1 RLRGFFRTVEIAGRP
16 APLAGSPC
24 VFSGTPAVEPRPAPP
39 LGSGRAAWDRA
50 PASDA
55 ARGAAAAGGVDGRSA
70 VSPAG
75 VVGTPTRAADGR
87 GAILAGMRV
96 INLGVGAVGPEI
108 CWALG
113 ELGAEVIKIESNA
126 NLDFLRALSLE
137 PGMVNRAWIF
147 NAECRGQK
155 SVLLNLTTDEGRELA
170 RRLCALADVVVEN
183 NRGGVVASWGL
194 DYDDVRAVKPDIVYI
209 ASQGFGRG
217 GPLGRSQ
224 A

>member
-1 RLRGFFRTVEIAGRP
+1 
-16 APLAGSPC
+16 GS
-24 VFSGTPAVEPRPAPP
+24 
-39 LGSGRAAWDRA
+39 
-50 PASDA
+50 
-55 ARGAAAAGGVDGRSA
+55 DG
-70 VSPAG
+70 
-75 VVGTPTRAADGR
+75 
-87 GAILAGMRV
+87 ILTGMRV

-126 NLDFLRALSLE
+126 NLDFLRSLSLE
-137 PGMVNRAWIF
+137 PGMVNRTWIF

-224 A
+224 AFGPLNSSFAGANYLWNHADAPYPAGSALNHPDHIASKLGAVAVLAALEHRRRTGEGQFIDMAQTEAAAYLM